1 MKISK
6 PILIIIGFIVVAG
19 VLFIASRNK
28 TNGPAAPSPAGQS
41 SKWETKTSE
50 QAAVT
55 VEVTPVDL
63 SQQASEWKFDV
74 VLNTHSVELNQD
86 MAQVAALVD
95 DQGKQYQPLA
105 WEGAAPG
112 GHHREGS
119 LIFKPITPT
128 PKSLELKIS
137 NIGDAGV
144 RSFAW
149 QIQ

>member
-1 MKISK
+1 MKVNK
-6 PILIIIGFIVVAG
+6 PILIIIGFVLVAG
-19 VLFIASRNK
+19 VLFVASRNK
-28 TNGPAAPSPAGQS
+28 TNGPVAPSPAEQS

-55 VEVTPVDL
+55 VEVTPLDL
-63 SQQASEWKFDV
+63 SQQTPQWKFAV
-74 VLNTHSVELNQD
+74 VLNTHSVELSQD
-86 MAQVAALVD
+86 MTKVVVLVD
-95 DQGKQYQPLA
+95 DQGRQYQPLA

-119 LIFKPITPT
+119 LIFEPIAPA

-144 RSFAW
+144 RSFSW